1 MCYVYLSKTSIIA
14 TGMLGK
20 LLLIT
25 PLRDEAQNIPRIE
38 STLKAQT
45 VPVDAW
51 IIVENGSTDGS
62 KELIRKLRP
71 SGAIRSIVVLNF
83 EHAIGEY
90 ALGTKYAS
98 VVEHGMSHVKRTI
111 GIADDDY
118 VGILDADTFPRPDYY
133 ALLLAAMRADPFLGI
148 TSGHTVDK
156 NGHPTIIRQSF
167 VKGSC
172 RVWRG
177 ACLKQAGYIVA
188 PSADVLS
195 AAKAT
200 IRGWQVRVTPGA
212 VAQARQQGDR
222 VDYSYYGHSA
232 YYRGETLLHCLL
244 RILALLLRLHLAR
257 ACRFGSGYLADYVR
271 GAPRIVDPEIR
282 AYFRGAVGR
291 LLLERWSGLIRWL
304 PMTPK

>member
-1 MCYVYLSKTSIIA
+1 M
-14 TGMLGK
+14 GK
-20 LLLIT
+20 LFLVT
-25 PLRDEAQNIPRIE
+25 PLRDEARNIPRIE
-38 STLKAQT
+38 EALRSQT
-45 VPVDAW
+45 VPVDVW

-62 KELIRKLRP
+62 KELVRNLRP
-71 SGAIRSIVVLNF
+71 AGAIRSIAPLNF
-83 EHAIGEY
+83 EHPVGEY

-98 VVEHGMSHVKRTI
+98 VVEHGMSHAKRAF

-133 ALLLAAMRADPFLGI
+133 ALLLAAMQADPSLGI
-148 TSGHTVDK
+148 TSGQTVDES
-156 NGHPTIIRQSF
+156 GHATIIRRSF

-177 ACLKQAGYIVA
+177 ACLKQSGYIVA

-200 IRGWQVRVTPGA
+200 IRGWRVLVTPGA
-212 VAQARQQGDR
+212 IAQARQQGDR
-222 VDYSYYGHSA
+222 VDYAYYGHSA

-244 RILALLLRLHLAR
+244 RILALLLRLHPGR
-257 ACRFGSGYLADYVR
+257 AWRYGSGYLTDYVR
-271 GAPRIVDPEIR
+271 GVPRISDPEIR

-291 LLLERWSGLIRWL
+291 LLLERWSGLARSL
-304 PMTPK
+304 SPGQK